1 MAAPPTQRTLSGDDP
16 SASPEIPLTVK
27 QPAPA
32 MPLTV
37 KQSSAQSEVLLGRE
51 WIHLDETDVQATLVP
66 PENVLPPQKIGPYEI
81 LKELGRG
88 GMGVVFL
95 ARDGRL
101 NRFVA
106 LKMVV
111 AGLFTDA
118 ERVARFKAEAQAIA
132 LLRHE
137 NIV

>member
-1 MAAPPTQRTLSGDDP
+1 
-16 SASPEIPLTVK
+16 
-27 QPAPA
+27 
-32 MPLTV
+32 
-37 KQSSAQSEVLLGRE
+37 
-51 WIHLDETDVQATLVP
+51 
-66 PENVLPPQKIGPYEI
+66 PYEI

-137 NIV
+137 NIVQIYEIGEHEGFPYFALEYLEGGSLWTLCAGKPQRPLWAAQMVQTLAHAVEYAHQQGIIHRDLKPANILLAVNGNL